1 MLRSL
6 FWSFM
11 EQGGSKLAQLVVQVV
26 LARLLAPEVFGV
38 LAILLVFVNIADA
51 IAQSGM
57 GTALIQRDGANDLD
71 YSTAFWMSL
80 ALALVMYSL
89 LFFMAPYIEDFYNMS
104 GLVAP
109 LRVISLT
116 FVFNSINSIQRSR
129 LQRSMDFRTLCK
141 ANVFA
146 LVVGGV
152 FGIVAA
158 SLGFG
163 IWALVVQ
170 YVCQAIAAYIAL
182 LVLSPWNPSLAF
194 NVNSA
199 GDLYSYGWKICATS
213 VLGTVYTSVS
223 ELVLGRTCSSEDLGL
238 YSQGRKWPNSAIQ
251 LVTNA
256 LQNVFLPKFATLQ
269 HDLAALRASMRK
281 MLVCGSFVVV
291 PISCAAAVAS
301 EPIVCLLLGEAW
313 LECVPVFA
321 MSCLC
326 NCVTI
331 LQITNLR
338 AYMALGRSD
347 LYLLLQAIKV
357 VVGGIVTALVAVSTR
372 NISWVAAALLAVSF
386 FNVVVIDLWPAYS
399 IHGYRRIDQLRDILA
414 VFGVSG
420 VASFC
425 SVVIGVLWSGS
436 YLIELLLQLVSF
448 AVVFVALSRIL
459 RVEGYAE
466 VASLVRRFVSHLW
479 RHR

>member
-11 EQGGSKLAQLVVQVV
+11 EQGGSKFAQLVVQVV

-57 GTALIQRDGANDLD
+57 GTALIQRDGADDLD

-80 ALALVMYSL
+80 VLALVMYSL
-89 LFFMAPYIEDFYNMS
+89 LFFAAPFIESFYDMD

-152 FGIVAA
+152 LGIVAA
-158 SLGFG
+158 SMGFG

-170 YVCQAIAAYIAL
+170 YVCQAVTACIAL
-182 LVLSPWNPSLAF
+182 VVLSPWSPSLAF
-194 NVNSA
+194 IVDSA
-199 GDLYSYGWKICATS
+199 GELYSYGWKICATS

-223 ELVLGRTCSSEDLGL
+223 ELVLGLTCSSEDLGL
-238 YSQGRKWPNSAIQ
+238 YSQGRKWPNAAIQ

-269 HDLAALRASMRK
+269 HNLAALRASMRK

-301 EPIVCLLLGEAW
+301 EPIVYLLLGEAW

-347 LYLLLQAIKV
+347 LYLILQAIKV
-357 VVGGIVTALVAVSTR
+357 VIGGIVTALVAVSTG
-372 NISWVAAALLAVSF
+372 NISWVAVALLAVSF
-386 FNVVVIDLWPAYS
+386 FNVLVIDLWPAYS
-399 IHGYRRIDQLRDILA
+399 IHGYRRIDQLRDVSA

-420 VASFC
+420 IASLC
-425 SVVIGVLWSGS
+425 ALVVGVLWSGS

-448 AVVFVALSRIL
+448 AIAFVTLSHML
-459 RVEGYAE
+459 HVEGYAE
-466 VASLVRRFVSHLW
+466 VANLVRRLALHIKK
-479 RHR
+479 RK